1 MNAKKGGIIMEVG
14 DKIKFYFA
22 GKEKEGVVYKI
33 FSKTIYILTD
43 FNNQKGK
50 IIRRKLFDL
59 NEDKGKKKKK

>member
-1 MNAKKGGIIMEVG
+1 MEVG

-22 GKEKEGVVYKI
+22 GKEKEGVVYKF

>member
-1 MNAKKGGIIMEVG
+1 MELG
-14 DKIKFYFA
+14 DKIKFYFG

-43 FNNQKGK
+43 FNNHKGK

>member
-1 MNAKKGGIIMEVG
+1 MELG
-14 DKIKFYFA
+14 DKIKFYFV

-43 FNNQKGK
+43 FNNHKGK
-50 IIRRKLFDL
+50 IIRRKLSDL

>member
-1 MNAKKGGIIMEVG
+1 MEVG